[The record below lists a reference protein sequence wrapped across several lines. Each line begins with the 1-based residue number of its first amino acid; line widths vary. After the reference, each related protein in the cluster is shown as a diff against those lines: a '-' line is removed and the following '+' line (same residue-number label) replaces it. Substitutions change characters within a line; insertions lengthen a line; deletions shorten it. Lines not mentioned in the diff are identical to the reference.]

1 MDLRAK
7 TWDVA
12 CFFCTLVLCERL
24 LLVASSFAPIQNIK
38 IWTSLSSILWQ
49 QLQRI
54 FKLKTY
60 KWLRLLNVLSYLLV
74 TTLVI
79 IGQFSGRYSALHVRL
94 VKLQSYFVAKL
105 SSHLSPIVLV
115 FSWFW
120 NQLVSF
126 SMFIWSRS
134 TRIDA
139 ISETC
144 QTVVER

>member
-54 FKLKTY
+54 FKLKTC
-60 KWLRLLNVLSYLLV
+60 KWKLNWLRLLNVLSYLSV

-94 VKLQSYFVAKL
+94 VKLHSYFVAKL
-105 SSHLSPIVLV
+105 SSYLSPIVLV

-126 SMFIWSRS
+126 SMCVFHLKQEYTNR
-134 TRIDA
+134 
-139 ISETC
+139 C
-144 QTVVER
+144 NF